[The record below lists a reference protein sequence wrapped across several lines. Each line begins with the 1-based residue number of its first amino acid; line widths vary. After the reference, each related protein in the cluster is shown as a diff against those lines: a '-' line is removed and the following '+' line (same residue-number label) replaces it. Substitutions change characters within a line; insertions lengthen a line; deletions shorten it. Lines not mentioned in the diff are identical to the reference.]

1 MLWLSKGNNGTP
13 IRGKKVVVTGGAKGI
28 GEAIVRSFVKEGA
41 IPIIL
46 GRNPIEAEDLLAEL
60 KIGHSYHLE
69 LTELNEIEKI
79 TKKILSDIGEIDILV
94 NNAGVNDGISL
105 NDEPLKFIES
115 LNKIWFTL
123 SHSLII
129 LLRI

>member
-1 MLWLSKGNNGTP
+1 MELQLE
-13 IRGKKVVVTGGAKGI
+13 GKKVVVTGGAKGI

-60 KIGHSYHLE
+60 QIGHSFHLE

-79 TKKILSDIGEIDILV
+79 TKKISSDIGEIDILV

-115 LNKIWFTL
+115 LNKNLIHL